1 MSIGIQE
8 FSSAQELLRFID
20 AQLTD
25 LRKTLGDL
33 LRVIEELRAK
43 SELDKRIRELL
54 MRLRQQETREAG
66 TESRS
71 EIVKLGDALELVI
84 NPSPSIELRYL
95 EDLAEMINKKI
106 AKLQA
111 TRKGAEQLAEIGL
124 EAKLD
129 VLLVDDV
136 PTTIIIK
143 F

>member
-1 MSIGIQE
+1 MGTGIRE

-54 MRLRQQETREAG
+54 LRLSKQGAG
-66 TESRS
+66 ESSAENRL
-71 EIVKLGDALELVI
+71 EIVKLGDAIELVI
-84 NPSPSIELRYL
+84 NPSPSVELRYL
-95 EDLAEMINKKI
+95 EDLAETINKKI

-111 TRKGAEQLAEIGL
+111 ARKGVEQLAEIGL

-129 VLLVDDV
+129 VILVDDV
-136 PTTIIIK
+136 PITIFIK

>member
-1 MSIGIQE
+1 MSTGIRE

-20 AQLTD
+20 SQLTD

-54 MRLRQQETREAG
+54 LRLSKQGAG
-66 TESRS
+66 GASSESRP
-71 EIVKLGDALELVI
+71 EIVKLGEALELVI
-84 NPSPSIELRYL
+84 NPSPSVELRYL
-95 EDLAEMINKKI
+95 EDLAETINKKI

-111 TRKGAEQLAEIGL
+111 ARKGVEQLAEIGL

-129 VLLVDDV
+129 VILVDDV
-136 PTTIIIK
+136 PKTVFIK

>member
-1 MSIGIQE
+1 MGTGIRE

-54 MRLRQQETREAG
+54 LRLSKQGAG
-66 TESRS
+66 ESSAESRP
-71 EIVKLGDALELVI
+71 EIVKLGESLELVI
-84 NPSPSIELRYL
+84 NPSPSVELRYL
-95 EDLAEMINKKI
+95 EDLAETINRKI

-111 TRKGAEQLAEIGL
+111 ARKGVEQLAEIGL

-129 VLLVDDV
+129 VILVDDV
-136 PTTIIIK
+136 PTTVFIK

>member
-1 MSIGIQE
+1 MGTGIRE

-54 MRLRQQETREAG
+54 LRLSKQGAG
-66 TESRS
+66 ESSAENRL
-71 EIVKLGDALELVI
+71 EIVKLGDAIELVI
-84 NPSPSIELRYL
+84 NPSPSVELRYL
-95 EDLAEMINKKI
+95 EDLAETINKKI

-111 TRKGAEQLAEIGL
+111 ARKGVEQLAEIGL

-129 VLLVDDV
+129 VILVDDV
-136 PTTIIIK
+136 PTTVFIK

>member
-1 MSIGIQE
+1 MSVGIRE

-20 AQLTD
+20 AHLTE

-54 MRLRQQETREAG
+54 LRLSRQGGEG
-66 TESRS
+66 TSSGSRP
-71 EIVKLGDALELVI
+71 EIVKLGESLELVI
-84 NPSPSIELRYL
+84 NPSPSVELRYL
-95 EDLAEMINKKI
+95 EDLAETINKKI

-111 TRKGAEQLAEIGL
+111 ARKGVEQLAEIGL

-129 VLLVDDV
+129 VILVDDV
-136 PTTIIIK
+136 PTTIFIK

>member
-1 MSIGIQE
+1 MSTGIRE

-54 MRLRQQETREAG
+54 LRLSKQGAG
-66 TESRS
+66 ESS
-71 EIVKLGDALELVI
+71 AENKPEIVKLGDSLELVI
-84 NPSPSIELRYL
+84 NPSPSVELRYL
-95 EDLAEMINKKI
+95 EDLAETINKKI

-111 TRKGAEQLAEIGL
+111 ARKGVEQLAEIGL
-124 EAKLD
+124 EAKLN
-129 VLLVDDV
+129 VILVDDV
-136 PTTIIIK
+136 PTTVFIK

>member
-1 MSIGIQE
+1 MGTGIRE

-20 AQLTD
+20 SQLTD

-54 MRLRQQETREAG
+54 LRLSKQGAG
-66 TESRS
+66 EGSAESRP

-84 NPSPSIELRYL
+84 NPSPSVELRYL
-95 EDLAEMINKKI
+95 EDLAETINKKI

-111 TRKGAEQLAEIGL
+111 ARKGVEQLAEIGL

-129 VLLVDDV
+129 VILVDDV
-136 PTTIIIK
+136 PTTVFIK